1 MNILRA
7 FTIEQ
12 IQIINLIKAICKSN
26 GIKAYIVGGAVRDA
40 FLGNKVKDIDIC
52 IDKNPNFIIG
62 KLNGIKCFQYYDK
75 FQTASLL
82 FQNEINIDLIRCRK
96 EYYARDGELPIIDP
110 SNIYD
115 DLRRRDFT
123 VNALAY
129 DIVTGSLID
138 IYGGLEDIKNK
149 SLQKI
154 HLNSYRED
162 PTRIFRA
169 VKYAVRYGFDLK
181 DKDEIIS
188 CVNEGV
194 FNLISNDRMVKE
206 IYLLCEEK
214 MWIKNI
220 LMCGNLKI
228 FNVNREKL
236 EIGNENYN
244 NTDKRI
250 LRLFYALE
258 DKKCAHILG
267 ENSVLD
273 SKLKISIKNFT
284 ENYQKITGAILN
296 AMDNYELYKILRS
309 INDYGLILLKWNDK
323 LKYKIYNYVHNMYHY
338 KSSLNGKFISSIGI
352 QNGKAIGEVLNYMTK
367 IELNSMIKY
376 GKKYL
381 VKNLGEII

>member
-1 MNILRA
+1 MNILGA
-7 FTIEQ
+7 FTIDQ
-12 IQIINLIKAICKSN
+12 IQIINLIKAICKGN

-75 FQTASLL
+75 FQTAFLL
-82 FQNEINIDLIRCRK
+82 FENEVNIDLIRCRK
-96 EYYARDGELPIIDP
+96 EYYVRDGELPIIEP

-115 DLRRRDFT
+115 DLQRRDFT
-123 VNALAY
+123 VNSLAY
-129 DIVTGSLID
+129 DIITGSLID
-138 IYGGLEDIKNK
+138 IYGGVEDIKNK

-181 DKDEIIS
+181 DKDEIIN

-194 FNLISNDRMVKE
+194 FDLISNDRIVKE
-206 IYLLCEEK
+206 VYLLCKEK
-214 MWIKNI
+214 MWIESI
-220 LMCGNLKI
+220 LMCDNLKI

-236 EIGNENYN
+236 EIANENYN
-244 NTDKRI
+244 NIDKRI
-250 LRLFYALE
+250 LRLFYALA

-273 SKLKISIKNFT
+273 SKLKISIKNFA
-284 ENYQKITGAILN
+284 ENYQKITGAVLN
-296 AMDNYELYKILRS
+296 AMDNYELYKILKS
-309 INDYGLILLKWNDK
+309 IDDYGLILLKWNDK
-323 LKYKIYNYVHNMYHY
+323 FKYKIYNYVHNMYHY
-338 KSSLNGKFISSIGI
+338 KSSLNGKFVSSLGI

>member
-1 MNILRA
+1 MNILKA

-82 FQNEINIDLIRCRK
+82 FQNEVNIDLIRCRK

-123 VNALAY
+123 ANALAY

-149 SLQKI
+149 ILQKI

-181 DKDEIIS
+181 DKDEIIN

-194 FNLISNDRMVKE
+194 FNLISNDRIVKE

-244 NTDKRI
+244 NTNKRI

-258 DKKCAHILG
+258 DKKCAYILG

-273 SKLKISIKNFT
+273 SKLKVSIKNFT
-284 ENYQKITGAILN
+284 ENYQKITSAILN
-296 AMDNYELYKILRS
+296 TMDNYELYKILKG

-338 KSSLNGKFISSIGI
+338 KSSLNGKLISSIGI

>member
-1 MNILRA
+1 MNILGA
-7 FTIEQ
+7 FTTEQ
-12 IQIINLIKAICKSN
+12 IQTINLIKPICKCN

-52 IDKNPNFIIG
+52 IDRNPNFIIS
-62 KLNGIKCFQYYDK
+62 KLDGIKCFQYYDK
-75 FQTASLL
+75 FQTASVL
-82 FQNEINIDLIRCRK
+82 FENEVNIDLIRCRK
-96 EYYARDGELPIIDP
+96 EYYVRDGELPIIEP
-110 SNIYD
+110 SHIYD
-115 DLRRRDFT
+115 DLKRRDFT

-129 DIVTGSLID
+129 DIVKESLID
-138 IYGGLEDIKNK
+138 IYRGLEDIKNK

-154 HLNSYRED
+154 HLNSYKED

-181 DKDEIIS
+181 DKDEIIN
-188 CVNEGV
+188 CVNEGA
-194 FNLISNDRMVKE
+194 FNLISNDRIVKE
-206 IYLLCEEK
+206 IYLLCKEK

-236 EIGNENYN
+236 RIGNENYN
-244 NTDKRI
+244 NINERI

-258 DKKCAHILG
+258 DKKYAHILG

-273 SKLKISIKNFT
+273 SKLKISIKYFI
-284 ENYQKITGAILN
+284 ENYQKITCRILN
-296 AMDNYELYKILRS
+296 AMDNYELYEILKS

-338 KSSLNGKFISSIGI
+338 KSSLNGKFISSLGI
-352 QNGKAIGEVLNYMTK
+352 QNGKTIGEILNYMAK

>member
-12 IQIINLIKAICKSN
+12 IQIINLIKAICKCN

-40 FLGNKVKDIDIC
+40 FLGNKVKDVDIC

-75 FQTASLL
+75 FQTATLL
-82 FQNEINIDLIRCRK
+82 FENEVNIDLIRCRK
-96 EYYARDGELPIIDP
+96 EYYVRDGELPIIEP

-129 DIVTGSLID
+129 DILTGSLID

-149 SLQKI
+149 NLQKI

-169 VKYAVRYGFDLK
+169 VKYAVRYEFDLK
-181 DKDEIIS
+181 DKDEIID

-194 FNLISNDRMVKE
+194 FNLISNDRIVKE

-236 EIGNENYN
+236 GIGNENYN
-244 NTDKRI
+244 NIDKRI

-273 SKLKISIKNFT
+273 SKLKISIKYFE
-284 ENYQKITGAILN
+284 ENYQKITGVILN
-296 AMDNYELYKILRS
+296 AMDNYELYKILKS

-323 LKYKIYNYVHNMYHY
+323 LKYKIYNYVHNMYYY
-338 KSSLNGKFISSIGI
+338 KSSLNGKFISSLGI
-352 QNGKAIGEVLNYMTK
+352 QNGKAIGEVLNYMAK